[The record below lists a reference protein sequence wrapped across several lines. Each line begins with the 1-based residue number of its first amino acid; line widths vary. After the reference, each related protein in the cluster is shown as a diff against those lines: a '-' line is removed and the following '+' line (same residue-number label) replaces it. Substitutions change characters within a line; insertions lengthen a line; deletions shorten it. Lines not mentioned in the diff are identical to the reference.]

1 MTRRW
6 GPVGW
11 MRVGGMGLGQA
22 MDLVPYSA
30 TGLVPGPRVGRSARS
45 PVTPWP
51 FGSGSGVNT
60 AAGFVPVSTIGP
72 AAVGASLSMPLP
84 YAPPHPSVVNPSPIT
99 QLTTTGSSTT
109 APGSVVSQA
118 NGTVALPGATASTV
132 GGQVSTNGGMS
143 VGNWALIAG
152 LAAFVFFAK
161 GK

>member
-1 MTRRW
+1 
-6 GPVGW
+6 
-11 MRVGGMGLGQA
+11 MRVGGMGLGQ
-22 MDLVPYSA
+22 VNP
-30 TGLVPGPRVGRSARS
+30 P
-45 PVTPWP
+45 TPWP

-132 GGQVSTNGGMS
+132 GGQVSTSDGMGI
-143 VGNWALIAG
+143 GNWMCAAAG
-152 LAAFVFFAK
+152 LAVLVLLAR